1 MLHLNKYNHSLLQDI
16 MYLFYIQVFCK
27 ISMKKY
33 LLIAVLLA
41 VLSIGILFYRFY
53 MIHSLTVISLKKVNK
68 EQIKAVSS
76 LIKFK

>member
-1 MLHLNKYNHSLLQDI
+1 
-16 MYLFYIQVFCK
+16 
-27 ISMKKY
+27 MKKY